1 MLVSP
6 SFFATSITVPLNLSN
21 VALSVSTTLVATLL
35 IAIRIFSVSRV
46 PGASR
51 RSLVGLEIIVESA
64 ALYSI
69 AGLLYIAFVAG
80 IVEERI
86 AASLGI
92 NYAEV
97 VFAYMAVSFQR
108 FFPFLFFCPCL
119 INDLLSTRFIGL
131 RPGPNHA

>member
-6 SFFATSITVPLNLSN
+6 SFFASSITVPLNLSN

-35 IAIRIFSVSRV
+35 ITIRIFSVSRI

-69 AGLLYIAFVAG
+69 AGLAYIAFVAG
-80 IVEERI
+80 VVEEKTV
-86 AASLGI
+86 ASLGI
-92 NYAEV
+92 NYVEV
-97 VFAYMAVSFQR
+97 VFAYMAVSFQH
-108 FFPFLFFCPCL
+108 FLPFLFFCPCL
-119 INDLLSTRFIGL
+119 MQRLMLYFAS
-131 RPGPNHA
+131 